1 MNTMTMKPTENDR
14 ERAIAA
20 TAGTLLTGLL
30 LEQISDIEDAA
41 ARTAE
46 DSDSDKPVT
55 AKASI
60 SIEWPAGAQAP
71 KIDCVVSYALRR
83 KTTGSLLADPD
94 QMKLEIGGD
103 K

>member
-1 MNTMTMKPTENDR
+1 MKPTETDR

-30 LEQISDIEDAA
+30 IEQIADIENAA
-41 ARTAE
+41 ARAAE
-46 DSDSDKPVT
+46 DSDSEKPVV
-55 AKASI
+55 AKASV

-71 KIDCVVSYALRR
+71 KIDCCVSFALRR

-103 K
+103 T